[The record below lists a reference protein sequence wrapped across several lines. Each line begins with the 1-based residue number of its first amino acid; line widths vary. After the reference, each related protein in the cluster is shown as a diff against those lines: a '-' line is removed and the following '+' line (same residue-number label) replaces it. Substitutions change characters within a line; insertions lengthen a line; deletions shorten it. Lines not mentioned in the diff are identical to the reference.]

1 MDFKQVIIARKDAP
15 FMSGIGVLKGKRV
28 AVVKGVRLHE
38 KLLSPYPDIQVVQE
52 NSMEDMFKAVSDS
65 RADALFSRTY
75 YAAYT
80 LHKYPDL
87 KIAGVLDLPP
97 EPYLYA
103 VRKDY
108 PELVNILNKAIAAI
122 PRDEYEAIVQKWFSV
137 HLEYR
142 PNWYEILKWASA
154 VVGVL
159 LVILV
164 LTLFWNRRMAGEIE
178 KRKETERTLRETEEE
193 LRAEKEFIDKLLD
206 APADTVFV
214 FDPSTGKAIRWNKVF
229 SLVSGYSDEEI
240 ASQKAPDAYYSETDL
255 QGARTAIAKMLK
267 EGKGTIELTLTTK
280 DGKLIPFEYSGSLV
294 ADRDGVPRLLISIG
308 RDITER
314 RRAEEERLQLE
325 RQLQEARKAES
336 LGRMAA
342 AIAHHLNNLLGVVTG
357 NLELAMLDLPQGSK
371 PRSNIT
377 DAMAASWRAADVG
390 RSMLAYLG
398 QSVGTR
404 APIGLA
410 EICREALPTLTASL
424 PEKVRLKIEFPNN
437 GPIIH
442 ADAVQIRQILTNLVV
457 NAGESIGAGE
467 GEVVVAVYVMPAAD
481 IRASKFYPPDWE
493 PQHDSYACLEVSDTG
508 AGMDQETLERVFE
521 PFFST
526 KFTGRGLGLAVVLGS
541 VKAHE
546 GVVIVES
553 TLGRGSVFRVFLP
566 VVGQEMEPPGKQEP
580 AERVTAGDRG
590 LVLLV
595 DDEPALRRMAQTML
609 KRLDYEVITAADG
622 VDALEVF
629 REKQDRVRC
638 VLLDLTMPRM
648 DGWETLA
655 ELRALRPGLPVVLAS
670 GYNKTQVMKDYHA
683 ELPQAFL
690 HKPYDMKEL
699 ESALDT
705 AMRTSI
711 DANKG

>member
-1 MDFKQVIIARKDAP
+1 MNYLRT
-15 FMSGIGVLKGKRV
+15 G
-28 AVVKGVRLHE
+28 
-38 KLLSPYPDIQVVQE
+38 SPC
-52 NSMEDMFKAVSDS
+52 
-65 RADALFSRTY
+65 
-75 YAAYT
+75 
-80 LHKYPDL
+80 
-87 KIAGVLDLPP
+87 
-97 EPYLYA
+97 
-103 VRKDY
+103 
-108 PELVNILNKAIAAI
+108 
-122 PRDEYEAIVQKWFSV
+122 
-137 HLEYR
+137 
-142 PNWYEILKWASA
+142 PNWYEVLKWASS
-154 VVGVL
+154 VVGFL
-159 LVILV
+159 LVVLV

-178 KRKETERTLRETEEE
+178 KRKETERALRETEEE
-193 LRAEKEFIDKLLD
+193 LRAEKEFADKLLD

-214 FDPSTGKAIRWNKVF
+214 FNPFTGKAIRWNKVF
-229 SLVSGYSDEEI
+229 SLVCGYSDEEI
-240 ASQKAPDAYYSETDL
+240 ASLKAPDAYYGKTDL
-255 QGARTAIAKMLK
+255 ERARTAIARMLK
-267 EGKGTIELTLTTK
+267 EGEGTIELSLTTK
-280 DGKLIPFEYSGSLV
+280 DGKPIPFEYSGSLV

-357 NLELAMLDLPQGSK
+357 NLELAMLDLPRGSK

-424 PEKVRLKIEFPNN
+424 PKKVRLKTEFPND

-442 ADAVQIRQILTNLVV
+442 ADAVQVRQILTNLVV

-467 GEVVVAVYVMPAAD
+467 GEVVVATHVIPAAD
-481 IRASKFYPPDWE
+481 IRASKLYPSDWE

-508 AGMDQETLERVFE
+508 AGMDQETLERIFE

-526 KFTGRGLGLAVVLGS
+526 KFTGRGLGLAIVLGS
-541 VKAHE
+541 VKAQE

-553 TLGRGSVFRVFLP
+553 TPGRGSVFRVFLP
-566 VVGQEMEPPGKQEP
+566 VVGQKVGPPGKQGL
-580 AERVTAGDRG
+580 AETVTAGDRG

-622 VDALEVF
+622 LEALEVF
-629 REKQDRVRC
+629 RKQQDRVRC
-638 VLLDLTMPRM
+638 VLLDLTMPGM
-648 DGWETLA
+648 DGWETLD

-670 GYNKTQVMKDYHA
+670 GYNKTQVMAGYHA

-690 HKPYDMKEL
+690 HKPYEMKEL

-705 AMRTSI
+705 AMRTPI
-711 DANKG
+711 DAKKG